1 MTRQSEDV
9 SYNVTLRL
17 EQDYDSVADG
27 KEHLIEALVY
37 NYLLDIDETAR
48 YSDFSISRGIL
59 LFIDFFIIIFIIF
72 ISFIISYCTVCRIIL
87 YYYCAFYYCIVLWN
101 IFCFSRGKA
110 LPGQASN
117 LLLACCMP
125 FLIDRFSIRC
135 VLYEG
140 LPCKPHHVLSSSYE
154 KAMFMLKLYMYH

>member
-72 ISFIISYCTVCRIIL
+72 ISFNTTHI
-87 YYYCAFYYCIVLWN
+87 FY
-101 IFCFSRGKA
+101 
-110 LPGQASN
+110 
-117 LLLACCMP
+117 
-125 FLIDRFSIRC
+125 
-135 VLYEG
+135 
-140 LPCKPHHVLSSSYE
+140 
-154 KAMFMLKLYMYH
+154 

>member
-59 LFIDFFIIIFIIF
+59 
-72 ISFIISYCTVCRIIL
+72 
-87 YYYCAFYYCIVLWN
+87 
-101 IFCFSRGKA
+101 
-110 LPGQASN
+110 
-117 LLLACCMP
+117 
-125 FLIDRFSIRC
+125 
-135 VLYEG
+135 
-140 LPCKPHHVLSSSYE
+140 
-154 KAMFMLKLYMYH
+154 

>member
-48 YSDFSISRGIL
+48 YSDFSISRGIIL
-59 LFIDFFIIIFIIF
+59 DIDYIFIGILFYFSSFIIF
-72 ISFIISYCTVCRIIL
+72 YCTVCYII
-87 YYYCAFYYCIVLWN
+87 
-101 IFCFSRGKA
+101 S
-110 LPGQASN
+110 
-117 LLLACCMP
+117 
-125 FLIDRFSIRC
+125 
-135 VLYEG
+135 
-140 LPCKPHHVLSSSYE
+140 
-154 KAMFMLKLYMYH
+154 